1 MFLELRAR
9 IVMFGLTQR
18 MVAVKIGCS
27 EFRLCRLLHGR
38 ARPTRLERQRVARLL
53 KLPQSQVFSGIAVG
67 TGRAGRPWSAKNPKD
82 EISPGV

>member
-1 MFLELRAR
+1 MFLELKAR

-27 EFRLCRLLHGR
+27 EFRLWRLLHGR

-53 KLPQSQVFSGIAVG
+53 NLPQTQVFSGIAEG
-67 TGRAGRPWSAKNPKD
+67 TGRAGRPWSSKNLKN